1 MRIILVA
8 YILLYNMTGFPQCPE
23 GVNREYDY
31 YLKEISIEGT
41 TNINNFTFSYEN
53 PLPTYPI
60 MKNDMCYSE
69 PDTCLM
75 DISIPVYSFTGSVPG
90 MRRDFLTLLKASE
103 YPEITV
109 GVEKSIFDCI
119 ATGAHPDN
127 MEMVITLAGVQK
139 KIHVYYSTSSDSNA
153 GITISGNT
161 KLMLTD
167 FHLDPPEKALGLV
180 RVRNEVFIKFD
191 IVISNIQVDLNQAL
205 N

>member
-1 MRIILVA
+1 MT
-8 YILLYNMTGFPQCPE
+8 YILLCNVTGFTQCPE
-23 GVNREYDY
+23 VGNREYDY
-31 YLKEISIEGT
+31 YLKEISIKGT

-60 MKNDMCYSE
+60 IKNDMCYSE
-69 PDTCLM
+69 PDTCIM
-75 DISIPVYSFTGSVPG
+75 DISIPVHSFTGSVPA
-90 MRRDFLTLLKASE
+90 MRNDFLTLLKASE

-139 KIHVYYSTSSDSNA
+139 TIHVYYSTSSDSNT
-153 GITISGNT
+153 GIIISGNT
-161 KLMLTD
+161 QLMLTD

-180 RVRNEVFIKFD
+180 RVKNEVFIKFD
-191 IVISNIQVDLNQAL
+191 IVISNIQVNLNQAL